1 MNKMKKLILLFAL
14 LGATSLYAQDL
25 QYQKIIDTKLSKADA
40 YSASLQWFGETFNS
54 GKSVIQTKDPE
65 SGIIVGNG
73 RIEEPGL
80 MPYYILF
87 TITVETKDKRVRV
100 TLNNLSSENAVSSMV
115 WTTETQLK
123 TMSPKLDEII
133 DSLTQALAKYNP
145 NW

>member
-1 MNKMKKLILLFAL
+1 MKKLILLFAL